1 MALPRHSARCAHS
14 SHVHRCRHLHR
25 DGTALAAA
33 TLDQPLHT
41 LTHPP
46 VFLRYAEAAAEA
58 IIIVIRDAL
67 WEKGVVAYIN
77 DSARSEIDARDKT
90 KELFPRLS

>member
-1 MALPRHSARCAHS
+1 MRR
-14 SHVHRCRHLHR
+14 
-25 DGTALAAA
+25 
-33 TLDQPLHT
+33 QPLHT
-41 LTHPP
+41 LTHPS

-77 DSARSEIDARDKT
+77 DSARGEIDARDKT

>member
-1 MALPRHSARCAHS
+1 MRR
-14 SHVHRCRHLHR
+14 
-25 DGTALAAA
+25 
-33 TLDQPLHT
+33 QPLHT

-77 DSARSEIDARDKT
+77 DSARGEIDVRDKT
-90 KELFPRLS
+90 KELFPRLTQSY

>member
-1 MALPRHSARCAHS
+1 
-14 SHVHRCRHLHR
+14 
-25 DGTALAAA
+25 
-33 TLDQPLHT
+33 
-41 LTHPP
+41 

-77 DSARSEIDARDKT
+77 DSARGDIDARDKA
-90 KELFPRLS
+90 KSSFPVYHDPT

>member
-1 MALPRHSARCAHS
+1 MRR
-14 SHVHRCRHLHR
+14 
-25 DGTALAAA
+25 
-33 TLDQPLHT
+33 QPLHT

-58 IIIVIRDAL
+58 IIVIRDAL

-77 DSARSEIDARDKT
+77 DSARGDIDARDKT

>member
-1 MALPRHSARCAHS
+1 MRL
-14 SHVHRCRHLHR
+14 
-25 DGTALAAA
+25 
-33 TLDQPLHT
+33 QPLHT

-77 DSARSEIDARDKT
+77 DSARGEIDARDKT
-90 KELFPRLS
+90 KELFPRLTQSY